1 MALSLWSIESL
12 DDLLLLQR
20 SLLEARF
27 SRDPVDPVLL
37 GSPRLG
43 ELHRDVVL
51 EIIRQYEARAD
62 DRQVD
67 AWRKWRSWDGR
78 TRERALVRE
87 RLVGGNFMAL
97 DRVNQVAY
105 LAACVHPFDATA
117 EDIDRFLEEILGLQA

>member
-67 AWRKWRSWDGR
+67 AWRKWRLWDGR

-105 LAACVHPFDATA
+105 LAACVQPFDATA